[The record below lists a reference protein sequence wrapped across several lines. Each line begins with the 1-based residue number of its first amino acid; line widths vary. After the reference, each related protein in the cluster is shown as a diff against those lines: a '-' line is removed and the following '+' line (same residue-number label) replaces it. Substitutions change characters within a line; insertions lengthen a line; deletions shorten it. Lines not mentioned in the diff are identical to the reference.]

1 MTFDRDFREKVE
13 LGQDR
18 RNPRNLSNPGMENR
32 FAGPGP
38 LPEVRPEPG
47 DIPATLNRLAFRFL
61 IPILGSGK
69 EG

>member
-1 MTFDRDFREKVE
+1 MRFDRDFREKVE

-38 LPEVRPEPG
+38 LPEVPPNLETFP
-47 DIPATLNRLAFRFL
+47 PL
-61 IPILGSGK
+61 
-69 EG
+69 